1 MRLVAKTRATS
12 PSVISLA
19 TGELYNWA
27 KGRYISWREKKKV
40 YLNLFGFLNN
50 ADFIVSSKLDYI
62 PDQTPG
68 LSAWDD
74 PDVRTAKAIFEGVA
88 NISTENVKI
97 DRLALNTQI
106 DLKSNICSMGGPLFN
121 KFSRWLMGYEI
132 PSDNFSNIPELP
144 YVINFQPDERCIG
157 KGFDEL
163 KKIHPTPNYTIMNQ
177 ESGEDIYIPELNPY
191 TNELMRDYGMIIK
204 TKSIHK
210 VARSA
215 GRKNL
220 MIAGCYHVGTEAGGY
235 IMEKEDILNHIWK
248 SVNDKDFQAI
258 YVAFVRDGHPI
269 DVELLEVLPLE

>member
-1 MRLVAKTRATS
+1 MSVPSATFDWGIKLS
-12 PSVISLA
+12 
-19 TGELYNWA
+19 
-27 KGRYISWREKKKV
+27 
-40 YLNLFGFLNN
+40 YLCEETTS
-50 ADFIVSSKLDYI
+50 DFRD
-62 PDQTPG
+62 
-68 LSAWDD
+68 
-74 PDVRTAKAIFEGVA
+74 
-88 NISTENVKI
+88 
-97 DRLALNTQI
+97 
-106 DLKSNICSMGGPLFN
+106 
-121 KFSRWLMGYEI
+121 
-132 PSDNFSNIPELP
+132 
-144 YVINFQPDERCIG
+144 
-157 KGFDEL
+157 
-163 KKIHPTPNYTIMNQ
+163 
-177 ESGEDIYIPELNPY
+177 